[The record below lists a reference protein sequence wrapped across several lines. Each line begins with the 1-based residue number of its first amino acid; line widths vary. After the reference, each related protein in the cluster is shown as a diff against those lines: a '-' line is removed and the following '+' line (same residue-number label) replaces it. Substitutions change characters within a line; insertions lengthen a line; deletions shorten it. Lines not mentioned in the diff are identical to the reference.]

1 MTMTTGVI
9 SVLSDVD
16 AGSLNKGTKVEGKM
30 EEGPD
35 SDSSMI
41 LRSVITNRNAD
52 CWNLSTMSTY
62 KLILFLLI
70 LRVTY
75 HCMSV
80 ETSFLFQIF

>member
-1 MTMTTGVI
+1 MNACFNQSTTSSEVMTMTTGVI

-52 CWNLSTMSTY
+52 C
-62 KLILFLLI
+62 
-70 LRVTY
+70 
-75 HCMSV
+75 
-80 ETSFLFQIF
+80 

>member
-1 MTMTTGVI
+1 MTTGVM

-35 SDSSMI
+35 SDSSII

-52 CWNLSTMSTY
+52 C
-62 KLILFLLI
+62 
-70 LRVTY
+70 
-75 HCMSV
+75 
-80 ETSFLFQIF
+80 